1 MMLSNIP
8 SDTTMSDFP
17 ENHSPG
23 NWRPIIRETD
33 SYSSSDS
40 SSSEN
45 VVSPKGAKFK
55 EERTYSKG
63 LKVSRNVSPTFGFD
77 AKWSTRFLDRELY
90 VKDLPGWCRN
100 HGKGGVYA
108 HDTVRPAIRKKIP
121 TQCQGLY
128 AAAQKLGKTVYLCDS
143 HVQDPSLVRIICVM
157 HFPVETDNPVRPSCL
172 NAKGEFENPS
182 LRAMADIYIGCMIA
196 HGCDP
201 GVAKNL
207 FYSSFGV
214 VDALPL
220 MGPHDWHSKKAAYI
234 APNDY
239 DTAMSQMAEASS
251 EMLEALP
258 SIFPNFQGYFLF
270 GEAHDF
276 FRKYMGKSKHPVLNT
291 ERVVHPSL
299 IECKW
304 WDTDHQKVAVR
315 QTCQALS
322 AATGL
327 DFCHSN
333 IENFNDVMPVSAGMK
348 RKSEERL
355 NAAIHREEEELK
367 KAARSEERIAAAEL
381 VAERLLDGAI
391 RREDRAIT
399 AEEEQRLLDAAI
411 AAASESVKAAKEE
424 RLNAAVRRLEEEEV
438 VKAANEERLN
448 AAIAAALAAAAAKRK
463 DELPAAKR
471 KEIMEATVAEAAAAA
486 RRKERL
492 CSHVGCLRK
501 VTAKGVCNRHGPRC
515 SHEGCKKDV
524 VCRGVCR
531 GHDNLADNIRRN
543 IFEG

>member
-1 MMLSNIP
+1 
-8 SDTTMSDFP
+8 MSDFP

-45 VVSPKGAKFK
+45 VSSKGAKFE
-55 EERTYSKG
+55 EERTYSKVS
-63 LKVSRNVSPTFGFD
+63 KVSRNVSPTFGFD
-77 AKWSTRFLDRELY
+77 AKWSTRFLDRELH
-90 VKDLPGWCRN
+90 VKDLPPWCQN
-100 HGKGGVYA
+100 HGKGGVHA
-108 HDTVRPAIRKKIP
+108 HDTIRPAICKKIP

-128 AAAQKLGKTVYLCDS
+128 AAAQKLGKTAYLCDS

-157 HFPVETDNPVRPSCL
+157 HFPVETDNPVRPFRL
-172 NAKGEFENPS
+172 NARGEFENPS
-182 LRAMADIYIGCMIA
+182 LKSMADIFIGCMIA

-207 FYSSFGV
+207 AYGGLLGI

-291 ERVVHPSL
+291 ERVVHPTS

-315 QTCQALS
+315 QVCRALS

-327 DFCHSN
+327 DFHHSN
-333 IENFNDVMPVSAGMK
+333 IENFDDVMPVSAGMK

-355 NAAIHREEEELK
+355 DAAIHR
-367 KAARSEERIAAAEL
+367 I
-381 VAERLLDGAI
+381 G
-391 RREDRAIT
+391 
-399 AEEEQRLLDAAI
+399 
-411 AAASESVKAAKEE
+411 
-424 RLNAAVRRLEEEEV
+424 
-438 VKAANEERLN
+438 
-448 AAIAAALAAAAAKRK
+448 
-463 DELPAAKR
+463 
-471 KEIMEATVAEAAAAA
+471 
-486 RRKERL
+486 
-492 CSHVGCLRK
+492 
-501 VTAKGVCNRHGPRC
+501 
-515 SHEGCKKDV
+515 
-524 VCRGVCR
+524 RG
-531 GHDNLADNIRRN
+531 
-543 IFEG
+543 